1 MCTLFYVNLKSVL
14 NKYLQKTC
22 ECSLNVARLNQD
34 WFYINVLLG
43 YIMIKVANTSTAFSL
58 IDDIP
63 AHDLQIR
70 VEYEHITNYCVSV
83 GSEYVN
89 IFILKLFTNPFT

>member
-1 MCTLFYVNLKSVL
+1 
-14 NKYLQKTC
+14 
-22 ECSLNVARLNQD
+22 
-34 WFYINVLLG
+34 
-43 YIMIKVANTSTAFSL
+43 MIKVANTSTAFSL